1 MNINSNIIIWSIIAV
16 IIWIFLWMQYSLSSS
31 PSLMNTSSSSTYTW
45 WTYTDY
51 DPALLS
57 WLSGN
62 IVLFFHADWCPSC
75 RQAEENF
82 LKNWIPEWLTILKV
96 DFDTETDLRK
106 KYSIL
111 TQTSFVSI
119 TSDWPLIKRWV
130 GGLTI
135 EDIMSKIRESQSP
148 QAVKTW
154 SNEIEKAY
162 FAGGCFRCLE
172 WPFEAHEWVKEVHN
186 WYIGG
191 DERNANYDKVSLWV
205 TKHREAIEIVYDP
218 ALVSYD
224 ELLTIYRRQ
233 IDPTD
238 DWGQFADRWYQYTT
252 AIYYSSPEEEKIAQ
266 ASKQKLEDSKKFDK
280 PIVVQLLPTTPFY
293 KAEEYHQDYYKKNS
307 ENYMRYKK
315 WSGREWY
322 IETTRKQD
330 EQKILSRKDKK
341 PKTIEDLT
349 PSQRAI
355 LFEWGT
361 EPAFNNAYRDNH
373 EEGIYVDV
381 IDGTPLF
388 SSTDKFD
395 SGTGRPSFTK
405 PIDLSMVDGHTDT
418 RFGITR
424 TEVKSK
430 ISNWSLWHVFDD
442 GPKESG
448 WIRYCINSAAL
459 EFVPLAKFDELW
471 YSEYKKLFIK

>member
-1 MNINSNIIIWSIIAV
+1 MNINSNIIIGNIIAIV
-16 IIWIFLWMQYSLSSS
+16 IWIFLLIQYSLSSS
-31 PSLMNTSSSSTYTW
+31 PSVMNTSSSSIYTW

-51 DPALLS
+51 DPTLPS

-62 IVLFFHADWCPSC
+62 IILFFHADWCPTC

-82 LKNWIPEWLTILKV
+82 LKNGIPEWLTILKV
-96 DFDTETDLRK
+96 DFDTATDLRK

-119 TSDWPLIKRWV
+119 TSDWTLIKRWV
-130 GGLTI
+130 GGTTI
-135 EDIMSKIRESQSP
+135 EDIMSKITESQSS
-148 QAVKTW
+148 ATIRTW
-154 SNEIEKAY
+154 SNEIAKAY

-186 WYIGG
+186 WYIWG

-218 ALVSYD
+218 ALVTYD

-266 ASKQKLEDSKKFDK
+266 QSKQKLKDSKKFDK

-307 ENYMRYKK
+307 ENYLRYKK

-341 PKTIEDLT
+341 SKSIEDLT
-349 PSQRAI
+349 PSQRTI

-373 EEGIYVDV
+373 EEWIYVDV

-395 SGTGRPSFTK
+395 SGTGRPSFSK
-405 PIDLSMVDGHTDT
+405 PIDESMVGEHTDT
-418 RFGITR
+418 TFGMKR
-424 TEVKSK
+424 TEVKSST
-430 ISNWSLWHVFDD
+430 SNGHLGHVFNDW
-442 GPKESG
+442 PKESG